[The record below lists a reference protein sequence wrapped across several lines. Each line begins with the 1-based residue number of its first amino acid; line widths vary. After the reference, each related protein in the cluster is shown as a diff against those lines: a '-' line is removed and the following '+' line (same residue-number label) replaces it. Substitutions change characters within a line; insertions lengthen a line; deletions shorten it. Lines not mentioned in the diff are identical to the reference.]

1 MKMDTRWIALLIALM
16 IGPQPLVADVPNDS
30 NSFTLVLGGDVMV
43 GRYMGKRLREHGG
56 GDPFVDIAPLLQRG
70 DLTVVNLES
79 PVSDADPRVVTRAKN
94 PPRYSVRFRVPT
106 RYASMMKR
114 YGVDVAVLANNHA
127 EDCRTP
133 GIADTTAALDAAGI
147 AHVGASV
154 TKDPFAPRVLS
165 VNGHTVVVLA
175 VSLFRNMGKPRPG
188 VHLPVAHKPYSE
200 TKIWMPR
207 RISELRKEHPTAL
220 IVASVHWG
228 GEWKDRPSV
237 GQVRLGRWLIDAG
250 ANVVMGHH
258 THVLQPVE
266 AYKDGLILYCLGNL
280 VFDIIRADGRRSAVF
295 ETVFDRTPAGGW
307 RAQKMVIHPIQLRQ
321 LKAGPRPSTTREAD
335 GVFKPIQTISGKRFS
350 TPLRRVKDTLV
361 WERSTR

>member
-1 MKMDTRWIALLIALM
+1 MKMAARWIALLSVLI
-16 IGPQPLVADVPNDS
+16 IVSPPLLADEPDSS

-43 GRYMGKRLREHGG
+43 GRYMGKRLREHGA

-106 RYASMMKR
+106 RYAPMMKG

-127 EDCRTP
+127 EDCRMP

-147 AHVGASV
+147 AHVGASA
-154 TKDPFAPRVLS
+154 TKDPFAPRILS
-165 VNGHTVVVLA
+165 DKGHKVVVLA

-200 TKIWMPR
+200 TKNWMPR
-207 RISELRKEHPTAL
+207 RIRELRKEHPSAL

-228 GEWKDRPSV
+228 GEWKDRPSG
-237 GQVRLGRWLIDAG
+237 GQVRLGRWLVDAG

-295 ETVFDRTPAGGW
+295 ETAFEQTTKGTW
-307 RAQKMVIHPIQLRQ
+307 RAQKLVIHPIQLRQ

-335 GVFKPIQTISGKRFS
+335 LVFKPIQKVSGKRFS
-350 TPLRRVKDTLV
+350 TPLVRVNDTLV
-361 WERSTR
+361 WERPTR